1 MEESSSTA
9 AMPPQSGATPEL
21 SATVANSSIDAQQE
35 PQIKSAMSRN
45 LVVFALGLAILV
57 GILDATIVATLVPS
71 IADDFSSVGSASW
84 YGSA

>member
-1 MEESSSTA
+1 
-9 AMPPQSGATPEL
+9 MPPQSGATPEL

-57 GILDATIVATLVPS
+57 GILVSACLPRYLTPKL
-71 IADDFSSVGSASW
+71 IALHHRH
-84 YGSA
+84 